1 MKTWH
6 ISGHHDSILQ
16 KQVLIGSRLQYEI
29 DHRTAGPAEDA
40 VEAEAAAR
48 AGVLNEDVFGEDE
61 FELAYG
67 IDHGIFSED
76 FMLYN

>member
-1 MKTWH
+1 MRTWH
-6 ISGHHDSILQ
+6 ISEYHDSILQ
-16 KQVLIGSRLQYEI
+16 KQALIGSRLQYEI

-40 VEAEAAAR
+40 AEAEAAAQ
-48 AGVLNEDVFGEDE
+48 AGDLDEDMFDEDE
-61 FELAYG
+61 FGLAYG